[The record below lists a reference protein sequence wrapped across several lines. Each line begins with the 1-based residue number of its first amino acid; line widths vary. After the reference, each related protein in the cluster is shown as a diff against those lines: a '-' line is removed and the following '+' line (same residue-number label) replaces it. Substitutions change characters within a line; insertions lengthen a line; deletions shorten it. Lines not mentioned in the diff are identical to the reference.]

1 VTTPYASEAFIHQLL
16 GKALAAGGTDV
27 HLKVGQPPG
36 ARVRGDLVYFR
47 VEKIRPEDMDAAA
60 RVLLAGAGQGVAE
73 VAIAAPREQVFA
85 YHAEGLGR
93 FRASLYRQ
101 RGSLALV
108 LRSIPIAI
116 PTFAG
121 LGLPAAVTPM
131 VEAARGL
138 VVVAGGSGQGKS
150 TTLAAMIGHLNASYP
165 RHVITLE
172 DPIEFVHEDQR
183 GSVCQRAVGADT
195 TSFAAGLRAA
205 LRQDPDVIAV
215 SDLADP
221 EVLDAALHAVETGHL
236 VLAAV
241 AAPDVA
247 RAVTRL
253 FNLARSLPDV
263 HAQLASAL
271 GGVIAQRLVPKRDGS
286 GLVLVCEVLS
296 MTAAV
301 RDALRR
307 PGEDLG
313 AALRDLRDLMGK
325 GASPH
330 GMQTFE
336 AHLELLIA
344 QGLAVKGALVPAP

>member
-47 VEKIRPEDMDAAA
+47 VEKIRQEDMAAAA
-60 RVLLAGAGQGVAE
+60 RVLLAGHDQAE
-73 VAIAAPREQVFA
+73 SALVAPREQVFA
-85 YHAEGLGR
+85 YHAEGVGR

-108 LRSIPIAI
+108 LRSIPLAI

-131 VEAARGL
+131 VEASRGL

-150 TTLAAMIGHLNASYP
+150 TTLAAMVGHLNASYP

-172 DPIEFVHEDQR
+172 DPIEFLHEDQR

-195 TSFAAGLRAA
+195 VSFEAGLRAA
-205 LRQDPDVIAV
+205 HRQDPDVIAV

-221 EVLDAALHAVETGHL
+221 GVLDAALHAVETGHL

-247 RAVTRL
+247 RTVTRL
-253 FNLARSLPDV
+253 FTLARGLPDV

-271 GGVIAQRLVPKRDGS
+271 GGVVAQRLVPRRDGT
-286 GLVLVCEVLS
+286 GPVLVCEVLS

-313 AALRDLRDLMGK
+313 AALRDLRDLMSK

-336 AHLELLIA
+336 AHLDLLVA
-344 QGLAVKGALVPAP
+344 QGVAVKGALVPAP